1 MEKNKR
7 MQFYGGTLGAC
18 APLLVFMC
26 LMIVIAAM
34 KKVSL
39 VLFCMAGF
47 AGLCVA
53 FLLAKKTD
61 LRFRGAPWYVY
72 LVGVLGIAIVASS
85 SWCTLRVGASVM
97 LAI

>member
-39 VLFCMAGF
+39 VLFCI
-47 AGLCVA
+47 C
-53 FLLAKKTD
+53 LLYTSPSPRD
-61 LRFRGAPWYVY
+61 
-72 LVGVLGIAIVASS
+72 
-85 SWCTLRVGASVM
+85 
-97 LAI
+97 

>member
-34 KKVSL
+34 KKVSPGV
-39 VLFCMAGF
+39 VLHG
-47 AGLCVA
+47 
-53 FLLAKKTD
+53 
-61 LRFRGAPWYVY
+61 RFRRTVC
-72 LVGVLGIAIVASS
+72 GVPAGKKQKGI
-85 SWCTLRVGASVM
+85 
-97 LAI
+97 

>member
-47 AGLCVA
+47 AGLCLD
-53 FLLAKKTD
+53 FLRIPTNEINSS
-61 LRFRGAPWYVY
+61 FVS
-72 LVGVLGIAIVASS
+72 AS
-85 SWCTLRVGASVM
+85 
-97 LAI
+97 